1 MRGLLLCFAA
11 LAAARAPGPFGQSGD
26 APLPV
31 HETKSTAMPT
41 DANSKEQTFV
51 RRAATLARTPRR
63 PAAALAPPRRC
74 ARAAHAHARPLT
86 AAARAPQNWDIEP
99 EEHDPEFLQTGES
112 MMTGQGEM
120 QELQCTCDKM
130 KCNCQKKCECVVP
143 TTS

>member
-1 MRGLLLCFAA
+1 MY
-11 LAAARAPGPFGQSGD
+11 AAAPSPPPRSHARHRA
-26 APLPV
+26 
-31 HETKSTAMPT
+31 
-41 DANSKEQTFV
+41 
-51 RRAATLARTPRR
+51 R
-63 PAAALAPPRRC
+63 PAAAFAPRTRTLARSPPPPARR
-74 ARAAHAHARPLT
+74 R
-86 AAARAPQNWDIEP
+86 PQNWDIEP

>member
-1 MRGLLLCFAA
+1 MY
-11 LAAARAPGPFGQSGD
+11 AAAPSPPPRSHARHRA
-26 APLPV
+26 
-31 HETKSTAMPT
+31 
-41 DANSKEQTFV
+41 
-51 RRAATLARTPRR
+51 R
-63 PAAALAPPRRC
+63 PAAASAPRTRTLARSPPPPARR
-74 ARAAHAHARPLT
+74 R
-86 AAARAPQNWDIEP
+86 PQNWDIEP

>member
-1 MRGLLLCFAA
+1 MLRGARRRA
-11 LAAARAPGPFGQSGD
+11 RAGPVRAERRRAAARARDQIDGD
-26 APLPV
+26 ADGR
-31 HETKSTAMPT
+31 EQQG
-41 DANSKEQTFV
+41 ANLCTP
-51 RRAATLARTPRR
+51 PRR
-63 PAAALAPPRRC
+63 PCRFARTRAAALAPRAPRTRTL
-74 ARAAHAHARPLT
+74 ARSPPPRL
-86 AAARAPQNWDIEP
+86 RRRPQNWDIEP

>member
-51 RRAATLARTPRR
+51 RRRAVPAATLAR
-63 PAAALAPPRRC
+63 APPRSPPAR
-74 ARAAHAHARPLT
+74 RAAHAHARPLT

>member
-51 RRAATLARTPRR
+51 RRRAVPPPRSHARRRARPPRAAPRTLARSP
-63 PAAALAPPRRC
+63 PPRLCR
-74 ARAAHAHARPLT
+74 R
-86 AAARAPQNWDIEP
+86 PQNWDIEP

>member
-1 MRGLLLCFAA
+1 MMRGLLLCFAA

-41 DANSKEQTFV
+41 DANSKEQPFV
-51 RRAATLARTPRR
+51 RRRAVPPPCSHARRRARPRAR
-63 PAAALAPPRRC
+63 
-74 ARAAHAHARPLT
+74 RAAHARALT
-86 AAARAPQNWDIEP
+86 AAAHAPRRPQNWDIEP

>member
-51 RRAATLARTPRR
+51 RRRAVPAATLAR
-63 PAAALAPPRRC
+63 APPRSPPRAPRPRTL
-74 ARAAHAHARPLT
+74 ARSPPPRL
-86 AAARAPQNWDIEP
+86 RRRPQNWDIEP

>member
-1 MRGLLLCFAA
+1 MY
-11 LAAARAPGPFGQSGD
+11 AAAPSPPPRSHAR
-26 APLPV
+26 
-31 HETKSTAMPT
+31 
-41 DANSKEQTFV
+41 
-51 RRAATLARTPRR
+51 RRAGPRAAPRTRTFARS
-63 PAAALAPPRRC
+63 PPRLR
-74 ARAAHAHARPLT
+74 RR
-86 AAARAPQNWDIEP
+86 PQNWDIAP

>member
-1 MRGLLLCFAA
+1 MY
-11 LAAARAPGPFGQSGD
+11 AAAPSPPPRSHAR
-26 APLPV
+26 
-31 HETKSTAMPT
+31 
-41 DANSKEQTFV
+41 
-51 RRAATLARTPRR
+51 RRARPRAR
-63 PAAALAPPRRC
+63 
-74 ARAAHAHARPLT
+74 RAAHAPARPLT

>member
-51 RRAATLARTPRR
+51 RRRAVPAATLARARRARPRAPR
-63 PAAALAPPRRC
+63 TRTLARSPPPRLR
-74 ARAAHAHARPLT
+74 RR
-86 AAARAPQNWDIEP
+86 PQNWDIEP

>member
-1 MRGLLLCFAA
+1 M
-11 LAAARAPGPFGQSGD
+11 
-26 APLPV
+26 
-31 HETKSTAMPT
+31 
-41 DANSKEQTFV
+41 
-51 RRAATLARTPRR
+51 
-63 PAAALAPPRRC
+63 LAP
-74 ARAAHAHARPLT
+74 ARAAHAHARALT
-86 AAARAPQNWDIEP
+86 AAVHAPRRPQNWDIEP

>member
-1 MRGLLLCFAA
+1 MY
-11 LAAARAPGPFGQSGD
+11 AAAPSPPPRSHAR
-26 APLPV
+26 
-31 HETKSTAMPT
+31 
-41 DANSKEQTFV
+41 
-51 RRAATLARTPRR
+51 RRARPPRAAPRTRTLARSP
-63 PAAALAPPRRC
+63 PPRLR
-74 ARAAHAHARPLT
+74 RR
-86 AAARAPQNWDIEP
+86 PQNWDIEP

>member
-1 MRGLLLCFAA
+1 MKVLLTTVFAA

-51 RRAATLARTPRR
+51 RRRAVPAATLARP
-63 PAAALAPPRRC
+63 PPRLCR
-74 ARAAHAHARPLT
+74 R
-86 AAARAPQNWDIEP
+86 PQNWDIEP

>member
-1 MRGLLLCFAA
+1 MY
-11 LAAARAPGPFGQSGD
+11 AAAPS
-26 APLPV
+26 PLLRS
-31 HETKSTAMPT
+31 HAR
-41 DANSKEQTFV
+41 
-51 RRAATLARTPRR
+51 RRARPPRAAPRTLARSP
-63 PAAALAPPRRC
+63 PPRLR
-74 ARAAHAHARPLT
+74 RR
-86 AAARAPQNWDIEP
+86 PQNWDIEP

>member
-1 MRGLLLCFAA
+1 MKVLLTTVFAA

-51 RRAATLARTPRR
+51 RRRAVPAATLAR
-63 PAAALAPPRRC
+63 APPRS
-74 ARAAHAHARPLT
+74 APPRAAPRTLARSPPPRL
-86 AAARAPQNWDIEP
+86 RRRPQNWDIEP

>member
-1 MRGLLLCFAA
+1 MKVLLTPVFAA

-31 HETKSTAMPT
+31 HETKSTALPT
-41 DANSKEQTFV
+41 DANSKEQPCV
-51 RRAATLARTPRR
+51 RRRAVPAATLAR
-63 PAAALAPPRRC
+63 APPRSPPRAPRPRTL
-74 ARAAHAHARPLT
+74 ARSPPPRL
-86 AAARAPQNWDIEP
+86 RRRPQNWDIEP

>member
-1 MRGLLLCFAA
+1 MY
-11 LAAARAPGPFGQSGD
+11 AAAPSPPPRSHAR
-26 APLPV
+26 
-31 HETKSTAMPT
+31 
-41 DANSKEQTFV
+41 
-51 RRAATLARTPRR
+51 RRARPPRAAPRTRTLARS
-63 PAAALAPPRRC
+63 PPRLR
-74 ARAAHAHARPLT
+74 RR
-86 AAARAPQNWDIEP
+86 PQNWDIEP